1 MNTEELHERSKQR
14 LIANLAK
21 KEEEIVALSNTCE
34 TCKFWLTINCKREA
48 QNQKSNFSNLIC
60 DDYRQEEWAIE
71 PALDGVKLPEHLN
84 VATEM
89 ANAIIGGFNPEQQ
102 NEMVRHIRGMVL
114 NYRQN
119 LIDETEK
126 ELSYLKNTFDNL

>member
-71 PALDGVKLPEHLN
+71 QIE
-84 VATEM
+84 
-89 ANAIIGGFNPEQQ
+89 
-102 NEMVRHIRGMVL
+102 R
-114 NYRQN
+114 
-119 LIDETEK
+119 
-126 ELSYLKNTFDNL
+126 LKNEVSELKDTFNKFYS

>member
-1 MNTEELHERSKQR
+1 MYQ
-14 LIANLAK
+14 K
-21 KEEEIVALSNTCE
+21 KDA
-34 TCKFWLTINCKREA
+34 
-48 QNQKSNFSNLIC
+48 
-60 DDYRQEEWAIE
+60 
-71 PALDGVKLPEHLN
+71 PALDGVKLPVHLN

-89 ANAIIGGFNPEQQ
+89 ANAIIEGFNPEQQ